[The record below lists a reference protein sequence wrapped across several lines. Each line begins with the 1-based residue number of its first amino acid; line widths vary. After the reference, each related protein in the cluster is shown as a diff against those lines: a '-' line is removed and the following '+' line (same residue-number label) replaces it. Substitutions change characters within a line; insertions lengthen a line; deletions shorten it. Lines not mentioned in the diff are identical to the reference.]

1 MVDMKTLLT
10 ALSAVFISLTAM
22 PAGSMPDGGAPA
34 TRRDLT
40 VIPAGFFPENS
51 AEPVSPPIPSV
62 PAGPASPD
70 RAEVRAVLGKVSV
83 PRLRGYAARIYGFGH
98 RYVIDLEALQNSG
111 NEQAMNF
118 AAETFRS
125 FGLSVERHCY
135 AERAVDPEC
144 NIIGRRPGKNP
155 EARAI
160 LVIGHLDTVG
170 HTSGADDNASG
181 AAGVLETAGALSGYA
196 SGHAL
201 IFAASNG
208 EERGMSG
215 AKALL
220 KELKRTGE
228 LARLDLVVN
237 MDMIGWNAG
246 WIVDLETD
254 ERSAALS
261 DRAAEAARVYTRLK
275 PNIVPDSA
283 DGDHIPFL
291 RAGIPAYLSIEH
303 WKKRN
308 PCWHKACDKIEA
320 LSWDFAAEVVK
331 MNLAVIAG
339 TTSLTPSR

>member
-1 MVDMKTLLT
+1 MVDMKTLLAAVFMLSPVIPACSMPGGG
-10 ALSAVFISLTAM
+10 ALSAGREL
-22 PAGSMPDGGAPA
+22 PG
-34 TRRDLT
+34 
-40 VIPAGFFPENS
+40 IPAGFSAENS

-62 PAGPASPD
+62 PGGPASPD
-70 RAEVRAVLGKVSV
+70 QAVVRAVLGKVSV
-83 PRLRGYAARIYGFGH
+83 SRLKSYATHIYGFGN

-125 FGLSVERHCY
+125 FGLSVERNCY
-135 AERAVDPEC
+135 VERSVDQEC
-144 NIIGRRPGKNP
+144 NIIGRRSGKVP

-170 HTSGADDNASG
+170 HTAGADDNASG
-181 AAGVLETAGALSGYA
+181 AAGVLEAAGALSGYA

-208 EERGMSG
+208 EERSMSG

-220 KELKRTGE
+220 EELKRTGE

-237 MDMIGWNAG
+237 MDMIGWNAE

-254 ERSAALS
+254 EKSAALS
-261 DRAAEAARVYTRLK
+261 SRAAEAARAYTKLK
-275 PNIVPDSA
+275 PNIVPDST